1 MNKTAL
7 LLADLLFEF
16 VDSSVSLENIK
27 IEGLSLD
34 SRNIKTNELF
44 ISLAKQ
50 QPQRTD
56 YLQTALLSG
65 AVAVLYDNNTVLSDS
80 ELSALYQHG
89 VTAHPVND
97 LANRV
102 SEIAARFYQ
111 NPSNEMTVLAVTGTN
126 GKTSVSQFIA
136 QSLESQSIACGIIGT
151 LGIGRIS
158 ELVSTEMTTPDP
170 ITVQAALAAFHQQG
184 IQYVVIEA
192 SSHALEQHRL
202 KAVNIDVAIL
212 TNLSRD
218 HLDYHG
224 DMAMYAAAKSR
235 LFDFKTLS
243 AVVLNLADDFGQTL
257 YQKLLE
263 QPELSFVNYATY
275 SDIKPTLSVK
285 NTKTTLSGIE
295 FDVDYNGQTAKVI
308 SPLLAHFNIDNLL
321 ATIAA
326 LLAVDFKFDAVIEA
340 IKHCHAVAGRMQ
352 TFKVNGAPLVVVDFA
367 HTSDALQQALQALQ
381 AHKANTSKIWC
392 VFGCGGDRDTGKRPL
407 MGQVAE
413 SNADYVVLTSDN
425 PRSEDNTHIIQQI
438 TAGMAVPA
446 NAYVESE
453 RNQAICYAIG
463 QATQDDIVLVAG
475 KGHEQYQEVAGVKTP
490 FSDVDVVLKA
500 LNTANNAS
508 SSSQTVEVSL
518 R

>member
-1 MNKTAL
+1 M

-34 SRNIKTNELF
+34 SRNIKTNQLF
-44 ISLAKQ
+44 LSLATQ
-50 QPQRTD
+50 QAQRTD
-56 YLQTALLSG
+56 YLQAALHSG
-65 AVAVLYDNNTVLSDS
+65 AVAVLYDGDTAISDR
-80 ELSALYQHG
+80 EHAILFQYG
-89 VTAHPVND
+89 VTAYPVND

-111 NPSNEMTVLAVTGTN
+111 HPSNEMTVLAVTGTN

-136 QSLESQSIACGIIGT
+136 QSLESKSIACGVIGT
-151 LGIGRIS
+151 LGVGRIS

-170 ITVQAALAAFHQQG
+170 ITVQATLAAFRQQG

-243 AVVLNLADDFGQTL
+243 SVVLNLADDFGKALFQQL
-257 YQKLLE
+257 SE
-263 QPELSFVNYATY
+263 QSELSFFNYATH
-275 SDIKPTLSVK
+275 SDIKPTLSVN

-308 SPLLAHFNIDNLL
+308 SPLLAQFNIDNLL

-326 LLAVDFKFDAVIEA
+326 LLAVGFKFDTVIEA
-340 IKHCHAVAGRMQ
+340 IQHCHAVAGRMQ
-352 TFKVNGAPLVVVDFA
+352 TYKVDGAPLVVIDFA
-367 HTSDALQQALQALQ
+367 HTSDALQHALQALQ

-413 SNADYVVLTSDN
+413 SHADYVVITSDN
-425 PRSEDNTHIIQQI
+425 PRSEDNAHIIQQI
-438 TAGMAVPA
+438 TAGMTVPA
-446 NAYVESE
+446 NAYIESE
-453 RNQAICYAIG
+453 RNHAICYAID
-463 QATQDDIVLVAG
+463 QAAQDDIVLVAG
-475 KGHEQYQEVAGVKTP
+475 KGHEQYQEIAGVKTP

-500 LNTANNAS
+500 LNAANDAY
-508 SSSQTVEVSL
+508 SSSQTGEVSL
-518 R
+518 